1 MSALFRFVT
10 NRKNLLKTGVSVSV
24 IDFNFISVFCSFSA
38 FSEPPEPGRCRI
50 LLIRRL
56 ISPPDL
62 YSTAVLVSWCR
73 QGEGS
78 LRKDGIHMNCNI
90 TDRMSGFC
98 FRTAAFLLFLLCLV
112 GSGCAALPVSLAAER
127 SPYADLE
134 NSVYALKH
142 WIQDARIPDEKG
154 IQLIEEMKETLKEL
168 EPEPAEE
175 AWWIQGGKKIMDKK
189 DLHDGEAIWC
199 YGDSQFLQGEFE
211 DGISLRKESLQVSF
225 SDSLDEVLL
234 ESPVLTEQGASE
246 FTKVKR
252 LHSASIGASLASGA
266 SVEGRWDGLIEFA
279 STGPDELVQGTMV
292 YEDGLPVI
300 SGRAA
305 DGSWLIKG
313 TGGFHVDDPY
323 DEMYW

>member
-1 MSALFRFVT
+1 
-10 NRKNLLKTGVSVSV
+10 
-24 IDFNFISVFCSFSA
+24 
-38 FSEPPEPGRCRI
+38 
-50 LLIRRL
+50 
-56 ISPPDL
+56 
-62 YSTAVLVSWCR
+62 
-73 QGEGS
+73 
-78 LRKDGIHMNCNI
+78 MNCNI

-98 FRTAAFLLFLLCLV
+98 FRTAAFLLLLLCLAV
-112 GSGCAALPVSLAAER
+112 SGCAALPVSLAAER

-142 WIQDARIPDEKG
+142 WIQQAQIPDEKG
-154 IQLIEEMKETLKEL
+154 IQLIEEIKETLKEH
-168 EPEPAEE
+168 EPELPEE
-175 AWWIQGGKKIMDKK
+175 AWWIQDGKRIMDKK

-199 YGDSQFLQGEFE
+199 YGDTQFLQSEFE

-234 ESPVLTEQGASE
+234 ESPVLTEKGSSE
-246 FTKVKR
+246 FTRVKR
-252 LHSASIGASLASGA
+252 LHSAPIGASLASGA
-266 SVEGRWDGLIEFA
+266 SLEGRWDGVIEFA
-279 STGPDELVQGTMV
+279 STGPDELVQGTML

-305 DGSWLIKG
+305 DGSWLIEG